1 MLPVQFIYVENG
13 KPSNSVAE
21 NRRRCEIGEHNM
33 KLVKKYSNIFK
44 KADANKE
51 IKTQF

>member
-1 MLPVQFIYVENG
+1 MLPVQFVYVENG

-21 NRRRCEIGEHNM
+21 NRRRCEIGEHNK
-33 KLVKKYSNIFK
+33 KLAKELLIYLEKQK
-44 KADANKE
+44 QKE